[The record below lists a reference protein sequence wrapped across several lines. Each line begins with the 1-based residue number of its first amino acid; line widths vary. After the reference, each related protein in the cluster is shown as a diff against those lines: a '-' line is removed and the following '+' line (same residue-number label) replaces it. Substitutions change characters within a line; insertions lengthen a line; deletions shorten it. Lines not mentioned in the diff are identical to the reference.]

1 MESHKRSILKAL
13 TWRVLATMVTIL
25 VVYFLTKKVAL
36 SLGAGFIDATIKV
49 FIYYAHER
57 VWDRTRFG
65 RRKEAKEDYTI

>member
-13 TWRVLATMVTIL
+13 TWRVLATMVTIF

-36 SLGAGFIDATIKV
+36 ALGAGFIDAAIKMV
-49 FIYYAHER
+49 VYYGHER

-65 RRKEAKEDYTI
+65 RREEAKEDYTI

>member
-1 MESHKRSILKAL
+1 VESHKRSILKAI

-36 SLGAGFIDATIKV
+36 SLGIGFIDAAIKMFV
-49 FIYYAHER
+49 YYVHER

-65 RRKEAKEDYTI
+65 RRKGIKEDYTI

>member
-25 VVYFLTKKVAL
+25 VVYFLTKKVTLA
-36 SLGAGFIDATIKV
+36 LGAGFIDAAIKM
-49 FIYYAHER
+49 FAYYVHER

-65 RRKEAKEDYTI
+65 RREEAKEDYTI